1 MNREVLGRSLVRRT
15 ALQKQPRSFPHS
27 PTRSRC
33 LLLSSASI
41 HTKRSVCFAHLADG
55 NQRCR
60 LSWIHPPAPLF
71 GQHSVTDGPLQR
83 RLQGRSIYTTV
94 PVGGRTVLH
103 GQMSCSVTPVCYIHV
118 QHDACRR
125 SSAHSCCQLREI
137 SVLISR

>member
-15 ALQKQPRSFPHS
+15 ALQKQLHS
-27 PTRSRC
+27 PTH
-33 LLLSSASI
+33 SSLQVSAAVFRFHPHETLCMFCSSG
-41 HTKRSVCFAHLADG
+41 RR
-55 NQRCR
+55 QRCR
-60 LSWIHPPAPLF
+60 LNWVYPPAPLF